1 MADNLSLG
9 EYIAG
14 AQRSMGGRSQ
24 NPMTGYLFSPDF
36 FRKSALTVS
45 GSLFAVTYGKK
56 VWDSLNNKTA
66 FFNAI
71 KKVDWG
77 GTVGWRLRT
86 VRGTGRSRPITETG
100 ALPTVDAST
109 YVGVYSYPRTVGTTF
124 GVTLK
129 AQAVSALEGGVGN
142 QLAVEQ
148 EAASRDHIKEIN
160 QELTSGTAYLT
171 SGTTSA
177 KVNFYV
183 PNAVAGSFHVG
194 DQVGLARAGSEIDST
209 ETITVTAIGTAGGS
223 NTLITT
229 DARTGDYTD
238 GDCVFIKA
246 RAGMTSLDDIAHAD
260 AMSVGGVTMT
270 ALGSDIY
277 NLTTRTAGGYAAGAM
292 GTASYNAGVGRDLTI
307 ALVDQSIRTI
317 RQRGGE
323 PKLIVMGPDQWD
335 RFSQLLQPQQR
346 YMEWQDYVVGVGD
359 ERTYPGTRGGMQL
372 MSYRGIP
379 ILVDYD
385 LPASVATDDSV
396 LGTNVYVIDTDF
408 LEIAVMYPTQ
418 YIENRDYFQATS
430 LTMRGLFFT
439 MMEMRSLRPDTTAK
453 ICDLNA

>member
-1 MADNLSLG
+1 MADLSLG

-24 NPMTGYLFSPDF
+24 NPLSGYLFSPDF

-86 VRGTGRSRPITETG
+86 ARGTGRSQPVTETG
-100 ALPTVDAST
+100 ALPTYDAST

-160 QELTSGTAYLT
+160 QELVSGTAYLVN
-171 SGTTSA
+171 STTSA
-177 KVNFYV
+177 KVNFLI
-183 PNAVAGSFHVG
+183 PNAVGQSFKVG
-194 DQVGLARAGSEIDST
+194 DQIGLARSGSEIDST
-209 ETITVTAIGTAGGS
+209 ETILVASATAGA
-223 NTLITT
+223 TYTT
-229 DARTGDYTD
+229 VVTNSRTGDYTT
-238 GDCVFIKA
+238 GDCVFVKA
-246 RAGMTSLDDIAHAD
+246 RAGMTSIDDIAHCD

-270 ALGSDIY
+270 ALGTDVY

-307 ALVDQSIRTI
+307 SLMDQAIRSVRT
-317 RQRGGE
+317 RGGE
-323 PKLIVMGPDQWD
+323 PKLIVMGVDQWD

-346 YMEWQDYVVGVGD
+346 YMEWTDYVVGVGD
-359 ERTYPGTRGGMQL
+359 ERTYPGTKGGMQL

-385 LPASVATDDSV
+385 LPSSVATDSSV
-396 LGTNVYVIDTDF
+396 LGTNVYVMDTDF

-418 YIENRDYFQATS
+418 YIENRDYFQANS

-453 ICDLNA
+453 ICDLNS